1 MRGDRVGLLMEN
13 GVEATIKLF
22 RLSYTGA
29 IVVPLFSGFG
39 IDAIVSRLSSCGA
52 RAIIATTGYHRRGR
66 LIETAGRDTR
76 SRSSK
81 EVRRVI
87 RSIYCWTGPGRLVHA
102 GRSAHARRDQTPL
115 ARRALKDPSGA

>member
-1 MRGDRVGLLMEN
+1 MEN

-52 RAIIATTGYHRRGR
+52 RAIKRRPDIIAG
-66 LIETAGRDTR
+66 AG
-76 SRSSK
+76 
-81 EVRRVI
+81 
-87 RSIYCWTGPGRLVHA
+87 
-102 GRSAHARRDQTPL
+102 
-115 ARRALKDPSGA
+115 